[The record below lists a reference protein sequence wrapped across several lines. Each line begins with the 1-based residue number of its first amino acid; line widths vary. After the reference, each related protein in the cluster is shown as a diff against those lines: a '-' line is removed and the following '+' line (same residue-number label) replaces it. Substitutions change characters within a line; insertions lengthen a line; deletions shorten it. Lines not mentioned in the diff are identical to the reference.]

1 MQCPACS
8 SPEDRVMS
16 TRVGANRVARLRC
29 CNACGHRWNTVEVD
43 AQDLARMESA
53 VQAVRTFTSL
63 SRELENAAPAH
74 G

>member
-8 SPEDRVMS
+8 SPDDRVMS
-16 TRVGANRVARLRC
+16 TRVGA
-29 CNACGHRWNTVEVD
+29 NACGHRWNTVEVD
-43 AQDLARMESA
+43 AQNLARMESA